1 MTGCCSVIIGSD
13 IPRPDVENCS
23 ACCLGGPL
31 QTSQGPGAP
40 WSLISDS
47 PIERSHLKLEQP
59 SGRPGHEFC
68 QMEIQVYD
76 FLEAV
81 FQSKQAWTWSYCR
94 PRSCNRSTL
103 WFTCWEVV
111 YWRAQFQCGDGV
123 SLVLLLVLILAEFS
137 TLHSW
142 HSTSTALVCAEEAQL
157 SWPTLRSVYVFQWQ
171 GTRWITRVLWGS
183 QYSPVTSFNVT
194 CCQFQSSKALLV
206 CCFFFVVVSLMS
218 SEKIT
223 VTIFKIY
230 FCSTLIDV
238 SLHWQLGSG
247 SLCNWDNILNKEG
260 ESIAG
265 AYQELR
271 CVSQLTKQTK
281 LNYIQHNRYSDVFWE
296 WW

>member
-1 MTGCCSVIIGSD
+1 MVHVLGSGLLEST
-13 IPRPDVENCS
+13 VS
-23 ACCLGGPL
+23 MWGWGFFGPA
-31 QTSQGPGAP
+31 PGFDP
-40 WSLISDS
+40 CRVFHSSLLTQ
-47 PIERSHLKLEQP
+47 HQ
-59 SGRPGHEFC
+59 
-68 QMEIQVYD
+68 
-76 FLEAV
+76 
-81 FQSKQAWTWSYCR
+81 
-94 PRSCNRSTL
+94 
-103 WFTCWEVV
+103 
-111 YWRAQFQCGDGV
+111 
-123 SLVLLLVLILAEFS
+123 
-137 TLHSW
+137 
-142 HSTSTALVCAEEAQL
+142 HSTGLCRGSTRLRQL

-194 CCQFQSSKALLV
+194 CSQFQSSKALLV

-218 SEKIT
+218 SEKVT